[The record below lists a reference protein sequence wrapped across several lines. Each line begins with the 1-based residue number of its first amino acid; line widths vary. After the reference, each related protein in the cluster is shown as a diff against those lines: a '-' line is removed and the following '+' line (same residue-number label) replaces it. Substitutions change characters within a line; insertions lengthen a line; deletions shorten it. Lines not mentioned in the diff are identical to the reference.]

1 MKYQGSCH
9 CGRIVFQAEGDLG
22 EVLACNC
29 SMCQR
34 KGSLLWFVP
43 RTRFELLAGAEGMG
57 KYTFNTHAIEHRFC
71 PDCGIHPFAEAI
83 GPDGQPVAAI
93 NARCLEEVDLGSL
106 QVRHYDGRAI

>member
-9 CGRIVFQAEGDLG
+9 CGRIAFEAEGDIG

-29 SMCQR
+29 SMCRR

-43 RTRFELLAGAEGMG
+43 RTRFGLLAGAEGMG
-57 KYTFNTHAIEHRFC
+57 RYTFNRHAIEHRFC
-71 PDCGIHPFAEAI
+71 PDCGIHPFAEAT

-93 NARCLEEVDLGSL
+93 NVRCLEDVDLASL